1 MVSPSS
7 GKKQKSRQNKQKK
20 TEKHYINGFQP
31 APKDIKG
38 V

>member
-7 GKKQKSRQNKQKK
+7 GKKQKKQNKNP
-20 TEKHYINGFQP
+20 EKYYINGFQP